1 MKPASEIISRPI
13 LTEKASGLAE
23 ANKYVFEVLPGADR
37 AQIKK
42 AVEANFKVTVEKIN
56 ILIRKGKLRRSRLSG
71 DVTWYP
77 SEFSKFRLQCNF
89 DKLQSNTFLP
99 ARDEQSAFLMYE
111 IALGAHGAHKF

>member
-42 AVEANFKVTVEKIN
+42 AVEVTVEKIN

-71 DVTWYP
+71 GSIFTETASRRAIVTLKKGDVI
-77 SEFSKFRLQCNF
+77 SL
-89 DKLQSNTFLP
+89 
-99 ARDEQSAFLMYE
+99 A
-111 IALGAHGAHKF
+111 

>member
-56 ILIRKGKLRRSRLSG
+56 ILIRKGKVRRSRLSG
-71 DVTWYP
+71 GSVFRETDTRRALVTL
-77 SEFSKFRLQCNF
+77 KKGDTITL
-89 DKLQSNTFLP
+89 
-99 ARDEQSAFLMYE
+99 A
-111 IALGAHGAHKF
+111 

>member
-42 AVEANFKVTVEKIN
+42 AVEANFKVTV
-56 ILIRKGKLRRSRLSG
+56 
-71 DVTWYP
+71 
-77 SEFSKFRLQCNF
+77 
-89 DKLQSNTFLP
+89 
-99 ARDEQSAFLMYE
+99 
-111 IALGAHGAHKF
+111 

>member
-71 DVTWYP
+71 G
-77 SEFSKFRLQCNF
+77 SIF
-89 DKLQSNTFLP
+89 P
-99 ARDEQSAFLMYE
+99 AQRSAGGVRPNRANSASSAAACRASASTILTKGRTAPNAAMT
-111 IALGAHGAHKF
+111 AR